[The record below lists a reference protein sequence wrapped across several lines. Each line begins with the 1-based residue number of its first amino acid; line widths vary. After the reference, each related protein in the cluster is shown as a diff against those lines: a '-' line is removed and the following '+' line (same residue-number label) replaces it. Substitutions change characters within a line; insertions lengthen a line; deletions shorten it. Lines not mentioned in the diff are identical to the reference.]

1 MKTLPLMALSSA
13 ALLLTACGG
22 GGDDSSSQTAQVS
35 FAVSDAPVDSASS
48 VTIGFTQIELV
59 QPNGESIFL
68 NVDEEDPDVYNQV
81 DLLDYQGSSSAL
93 ILTDREIPVGTYQ
106 NLILHISDEQGVN
119 FVIDENAGQQDL
131 KQPSNKLR
139 LGSFTVSN
147 QATQAFTI
155 EFDLRSSLVMRG
167 NSGTQN
173 GYILKPH
180 GVNILSNSDVVSLS
194 GTVDQTLL
202 DEGETCSVDTDSYVY
217 LYQGLVADSELG
229 DLVDQNDE
237 EFDGANPVPAGVETP
252 YASMAVGDDFTYS
265 FGFLPTGA
273 YTVAFTCD
281 GAMDDAIQYDGQSI
295 VPLPS
300 PADQVQEVVLEAG
313 DEGVVNF
320 EYIAPEPTPDPVE
333 ESTTTSL

>member
-22 GGDDSSSQTAQVS
+22 GDDSSTQSAQVS
-35 FAVSDAPVDSASS
+35 FAVSDAPVDYASS
-48 VTIGFTQIELV
+48 VMIGFTQIELV
-59 QPNGESIFL
+59 QQNGESILL
-68 NVDEEDPDVYNQV
+68 NVDEDDPDVYSQV
-81 DLLDYQGSSSAL
+81 DLLQYQGSDSAL

-119 FVIDENAGQQDL
+119 YVIDDNAGQQDL

-139 LGSFTVSN
+139 LGSFTVGN
-147 QATQAFTI
+147 EATQAFTI

-180 GVNILSNSDVVSLS
+180 GVSILSNSDVVSLS

-202 DEGETCSVDTDSYVY
+202 DEGATCGIDTDSYVY

-229 DLVDQNDE
+229 DLVDENDP
-237 EFDGANPVPAGVETP
+237 EFDGSNPVPAGVETP
-252 YASMAVGDDFTYS
+252 YASTAVRDDFTYS

-281 GAMDDAIQYDGQSI
+281 GAMDDSIQYDGQSI

-300 PADQVQEVVLEAG
+300 PADQVQEVVLESG

-320 EYIAPEPTPDPVE
+320 EYIAPEPAPEPDPV
-333 ESTTTSL
+333 